1 MRLELPDVA
10 THEFPANQ
18 EDMQHTVRRFDLLK
32 QQRDWSASAL
42 RFQDSFQL
50 FDLGGEVISGGLM
63 GRWWDLARR
72 FLSSFFSSSL
82 ED

>member
-1 MRLELPDVA
+1 MG
-10 THEFPANQ
+10 FPADQ
-18 EDMQHTVRRFDLLK
+18 QAFRHTVRQFDNLK
-32 QQRDWSASAL
+32 HQHDWSTSAL

-50 FDLGGEVISGGLM
+50 FDLGGGVISGGLM